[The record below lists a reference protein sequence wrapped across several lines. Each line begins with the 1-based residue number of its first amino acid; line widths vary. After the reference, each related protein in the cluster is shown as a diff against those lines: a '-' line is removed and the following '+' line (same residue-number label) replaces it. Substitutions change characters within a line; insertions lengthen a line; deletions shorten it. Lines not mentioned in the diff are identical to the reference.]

1 MRQLLSILILLTIV
15 GCNKDF
21 DNSNKVIEIKLPDYS
36 ESGNTTFGFMLN
48 DSVWTN
54 YGHYYR
60 NNDVIPGWRE
70 NKIVNTYNF
79 AGTPAERALQ
89 VTGRLTIVKNNVA
102 TKDISAGFS
111 FVPVPPFI
119 NTYLLNGVYPRN
131 FNINDNVQGRF
142 YRIKSTNPFVLQVI
156 KFDTLG
162 KVCSGRFNGIL
173 YNDQNLT
180 DSIIIKDGRFDVK
193 LSY

>member
-1 MRQLLSILILLTIV
+1 MRQLLSILTLLTFAS
-15 GCNKDF
+15 CNKDF
-21 DNSNKVIEIKLPDYS
+21 DNSNKVNEIKLPDYS
-36 ESGNTTFGFMLN
+36 ENGNTTYSFLLN

-60 NNDVIPGWRE
+60 NNSVIPSWRE
-70 NKIVNTYNF
+70 NKINNTFNF

-89 VTGRLTIVKNNVA
+89 VSGRLTVVRSNVA
-102 TKDISAGFS
+102 IKDLSAAFS

-119 NTYLLNGVYPRN
+119 NTFLINGAYPRV
-131 FNINDNVQGRF
+131 FNVIDNVQGKF
-142 YRIKSTNPFVLQVI
+142 YGIKSTIPFVIQVT
-156 KFDTLG
+156 KFDTIG

-180 DSIIIKDGRFDVK
+180 DSVIIKDGRFNVK
-193 LSY
+193 LP

>member
-1 MRQLLSILILLTIV
+1 MRHLLSILFLVLV

-21 DNSNKVIEIKLPDYS
+21 DNTNKVNEIKLPDYS
-36 ESGNTTFGFMLN
+36 ETGGITFGFLLN

-70 NKIVNTYNF
+70 NKIINTYNF

-89 VTGRLTIVKNNVA
+89 VSGRLTIVQNNIA
-102 TKDISAGFS
+102 TKDISAAFS
-111 FVPVPPFI
+111 FVPAAPFI
-119 NTYLLNGVYPRN
+119 STILLNGVYPRN
-131 FNINDNVQGRF
+131 FNVNDNMQGKF
-142 YRIKSTNPFVLQVI
+142 YRIKSSNSFIIQVT
-156 KFDTLG
+156 KFDTVG

-193 LSY
+193 LP

>member
-1 MRQLLSILILLTIV
+1 MQQLLFILTLITIV

-21 DNSNKVIEIKLPDYS
+21 DNSNKVNEIKLPDYS
-36 ESGNTTFGFMLN
+36 ESGSTTFGFLLN
-48 DSVWTN
+48 GSVWTN

-60 NNDVIPGWRE
+60 NNDIIPGWRE
-70 NKIVNTYNF
+70 NRIVTTYNF
-79 AGTPAERALQ
+79 AGTPSERALQ

-119 NTYLLNGVYPRN
+119 NIYLLNGEYPRN
-131 FNINDNVQGRF
+131 FNVNDNVQGTF
-142 YRIKSTNPFVLQVI
+142 YRIKSTNPFVLIVT
-156 KFDTLG
+156 KFDTSG
-162 KVCSGRFNGIL
+162 QVCSGRFNGIL